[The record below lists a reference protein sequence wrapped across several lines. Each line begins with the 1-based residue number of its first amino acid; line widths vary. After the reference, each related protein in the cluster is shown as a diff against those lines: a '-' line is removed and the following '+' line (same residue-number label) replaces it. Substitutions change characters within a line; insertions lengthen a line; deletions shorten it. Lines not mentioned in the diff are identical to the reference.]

1 MIHFDEMTCLLY
13 LEGELE
19 PARGAELESHA
30 KQCAACGAL
39 LHALRGES
47 LMLTASLREADEA
60 LPARLAARQ
69 ESSVARWAWLLGFGL
84 AGAAAY
90 MVWTGFI
97 VPWQQSASQSG
108 MGVGSLLT
116 MLFFSG
122 ALWKG
127 WSSMM
132 DTVQAAVLVTLG
144 VGALALLR
152 GRWRRHT
159 MFAAVL
165 AALALLVAMPQPAA
179 ATEIHHSGATYVL
192 PQGQEVHD
200 DLIVTGNSIS
210 IYGTVDGDV
219 IAFGGTITVNG
230 HVTGDV
236 IAFAQFL
243 RVGGTVD
250 GNIRGFANTLTLDGS
265 VAKNVSIFAQTVEMD
280 SGSKIGG
287 SLISFA
293 GACTLDGKL
302 GGSILAFEA
311 HTDIEGM
318 VGGPA
323 QIYGQQLSIASTAQL
338 NGPVKFTGEQAPD
351 VATGA
356 RLASPVQFVQ
366 QERHEKR
373 REAAGRVFVREVL
386 RYGAAVLMGLLL
398 MSILPGLYLDGVR
411 EARRFGLAMGV
422 GSLSLI
428 TFIVLVVLGVVLL
441 FAGVGAGLAIA
452 LAYMPMMYLAQIFV
466 GAWLGEMILGDK
478 AGIGA
483 QLGRLALGLLILHAV
498 MQVPYL
504 GVLASIIVIAWGV
517 GALLLAIYRRSRSV
531 AVVPAAA

>member
-13 LEGELE
+13 LEGELAPE
-19 PARGAELESHA
+19 RAVGLESHV
-30 KQCAACGAL
+30 KECAACGAM

-47 LMLTASLREADEA
+47 LLLIASLREADEA
-60 LPARLAARQ
+60 LPARLAVRQ

-90 MVWTGFI
+90 MVWTGLI
-97 VPWQQSASQSG
+97 VPWQESASQSG

-159 MFAAVL
+159 TFAAVL

-179 ATEIHHSGATYVL
+179 AAEIHHAATYDL

-200 DLIVTGNSIS
+200 DLIVTGNSIH
-210 IYGTVDGDV
+210 IDGTVDGDV
-219 IAFGGTITVNG
+219 IAVGGTITVNG

-243 RVGGTVD
+243 RIGGIVD
-250 GNIRGFANTLTLDGS
+250 GNIRGFVNTLTLDGS
-265 VAKNVSIFAQTVEMD
+265 VAKNMSIFAQTSELD

-293 GACTLDGKL
+293 QECALDGKL
-302 GGSILAFEA
+302 GGSILAFETQ
-311 HTDIEGM
+311 TDIEGI
-318 VGGPA
+318 VGGPV
-323 QIYGQQLSIASTAQL
+323 QIYGKQLSIASAAQL
-338 NGPVKFTGEQAPD
+338 NGPVKFTGDQAPD
-351 VATGA
+351 VAQGA

-366 QERHEKR
+366 AERHQKQ
-373 REAAGRVFVREVL
+373 REAVGRSFVREVM
-386 RYGAAVLMGLLL
+386 RYGAAVLIGLLL
-398 MSILPGLYLDGVR
+398 MLVLPGLYLDGVR
-411 EARRFGLAMGV
+411 SARRFGLAMGV

-428 TFIVLVVLGVVLL
+428 SFFVLVILGLVLL
-441 FAGVGAGLAIA
+441 FAGVSAGLAIA

-498 MQVPYL
+498 MQVPFL
-504 GVLASIIVIAWGV
+504 GVLALIIVMAWGV
-517 GALLLAIYRRSRSV
+517 GALLLAVYQRSRSI
-531 AVVPAAA
+531 AVVPTAV